1 MNSCLRSSVM
11 CPVAVSDS
19 ISSRHSA
26 SVSPTSVAN
35 AWRCATKACISSRS
49 RGSGQPSKLATAVAV
64 ISAGEVLSSALIEAP
79 IIAK

>member
-26 SVSPTSVAN
+26 SVSPTSAAN
-35 AWRCATKACISSRS
+35 AWRCATKARISSRS
-49 RGSGQPSKLATAVAV
+49 RRSRHPSKLATAAAV
-64 ISAGEVLSSALIEAP
+64 ISSGEVLSSTLIEAL